1 MPSSLIVMS
10 YSSWCLYAAFE
21 MGVSSREICDHYH
34 EIHRGVY
41 SWFMIEFDHFGR
53 TSTTTQTK
61 IAQDIYRHLESQG
74 MVLEETQEQLY
85 SDKMGKFLADRYEE
99 DEYVPLYCCR
109 TPHAKFRYD
118 KDFVLTVT

>member
-1 MPSSLIVMS
+1 
-10 YSSWCLYAAFE
+10 

-99 DEYVPLYCCR
+99 DEYVPLSI
-109 TPHAKFRYD
+109 
-118 KDFVLTVT
+118 LL